1 MITPHRLKIS
11 NGDGGARLKSVTK
24 NIFREI
30 ARTKNRFFSIFTIC
44 AIGVGFFSGVRAT
57 GSDMKITADNY
68 YDAHELFDLRVM
80 STFGLTD
87 GDLSAL
93 EQVDGVSEVQGSK
106 YSDLMFIYDG
116 RDYNTRVFSWNE
128 TAKLNRIDILEGRFP
143 QADNECILNVRKMNG
158 QIGIG
163 EKLVLT
169 DPSDNEDFPLKNK
182 EYTIVGLF
190 DTPMY
195 ISSTQRGSTT
205 IGDGSLDAFAY
216 IPESNFTQ
224 EVYTEIYIQSEQ
236 LKGVPSYS
244 DEYEQL
250 RDDISDKLDELGID
264 RSEIRYNE
272 VIGEAQQKIADG
284 EKDLEKGRSEGQQ
297 KLDDA
302 KTELDDAAKQISDGE
317 ADLAKAAEDIADGE
331 KQIAEAKQTL
341 ADARIEIDDGKAELA
356 ENEQKLNDARKQ
368 LDESKTQL
376 SDAKKQLDE
385 AKQTLSDSKRQLEDG
400 QAEINGRRAEIESG
414 WEKLSEGK
422 KQLEEGRAQYESS
435 MTRILQSTKPGSSST
450 NREPHSL
457 SRRLC

>member
-1 MITPHRLKIS
+1 
-11 NGDGGARLKSVTK
+11 
-24 NIFREI
+24 
-30 ARTKNRFFSIFTIC
+30 
-44 AIGVGFFSGVRAT
+44 
-57 GSDMKITADNY
+57 
-68 YDAHELFDLRVM
+68 
-80 STFGLTD
+80 
-87 GDLSAL
+87 
-93 EQVDGVSEVQGSK
+93 
-106 YSDLMFIYDG
+106 
-116 RDYNTRVFSWNE
+116 
-128 TAKLNRIDILEGRFP
+128 
-143 QADNECILNVRKMNG
+143 MNG

-169 DPSDNEDFPLKNK
+169 DPSDKEDFPLKSK

-205 IGDGSLDAFAY
+205 IGDGSLDAFVY

-244 DEYEQL
+244 YEYEQL

-331 KQIAEAKQTL
+331 
-341 ADARIEIDDGKAELA
+341 
-356 ENEQKLNDARKQ
+356 
-368 LDESKTQL
+368 
-376 SDAKKQLDE
+376 
-385 AKQTLSDSKRQLEDG
+385 
-400 QAEINGRRAEIESG
+400 
-414 WEKLSEGK
+414 
-422 KQLEEGRAQYESS
+422 
-435 MTRILQSTKPGSSST
+435 
-450 NREPHSL
+450 
-457 SRRLC
+457 SR

>member
-93 EQVDGVSEVQGSK
+93 EQVDGVSEAQGSK

-205 IGDGSLDAFAY
+205 IGDGSLDAFVY

-224 EVYTEIYIQSEQ
+224 EVYTEIYRPLAARTHQNSSAR
-236 LKGVPSYS
+236 PSTALTVY
-244 DEYEQL
+244 
-250 RDDISDKLDELGID
+250 ISQCKLP
-264 RSEIRYNE
+264 
-272 VIGEAQQKIADG
+272 V
-284 EKDLEKGRSEGQQ
+284 
-297 KLDDA
+297 
-302 KTELDDAAKQISDGE
+302 
-317 ADLAKAAEDIADGE
+317 
-331 KQIAEAKQTL
+331 
-341 ADARIEIDDGKAELA
+341 
-356 ENEQKLNDARKQ
+356 
-368 LDESKTQL
+368 
-376 SDAKKQLDE
+376 
-385 AKQTLSDSKRQLEDG
+385 
-400 QAEINGRRAEIESG
+400 
-414 WEKLSEGK
+414 
-422 KQLEEGRAQYESS
+422 
-435 MTRILQSTKPGSSST
+435 
-450 NREPHSL
+450 
-457 SRRLC
+457 